1 MSEGASGAAL
11 GLAAFRNEYRSPSA
25 RGYRGVGM
33 EGSIARWYA
42 RTRGTPSQLALWER
56 QATELTG
63 ALPVGAEVL
72 EVAPGPGYFAIA
84 MAESGRVHVTTL
96 DISHTFVEI
105 ASENAL
111 RAGVDVAIRWG
122 DASAMPFP
130 DRSFD
135 LVVCQAAFK
144 NFRWPEGA
152 VYEMHRVLRPGGEAR
167 IEDMRHD
174 ATDGAIAREV
184 AGMGLGG
191 MRAFW
196 TTRALRSLR
205 RRAYT
210 VEQFERFAAMSP
222 FGTGAVTT
230 TPIGVEVRLTKPATP
245 R

>member
-1 MSEGASGAAL
+1 MSVRASGAAM
-11 GLAAFRNEYRSPSA
+11 GLATYGDESRAARA
-25 RGYRGVGM
+25 RGYRGVAM

-56 QATELTG
+56 QAAEVTRG
-63 ALPVGAEVL
+63 LPEGAEVL

-84 MAESGRVHVTTL
+84 MAQLGRVHVSTL

-122 DASAMPFP
+122 DVSAMPFP

-144 NFRWPEGA
+144 NFRWPQGA
-152 VYEMHRVLRPGGEAR
+152 IYEIYRVLRPGGEAR
-167 IEDMRHD
+167 IEDMRSD
-174 ATDGAIAREV
+174 ATDAAIRDEV
-184 AGMGLGG
+184 TAMGLGK

-205 RRAYT
+205 RRAYSR
-210 VEQFERFAAMSP
+210 EQFERFAALSP
-222 FGTGAVTT
+222 FGNCTVESN
-230 TPIGVEVRLTKPATP
+230 PIGLEVRLVKPVTSS
-245 R
+245 